1 MGSLFWD
8 DRYFGIQ
15 KHLKQHNEDIA
26 ITSVVRTQLTLMDS
40 FFLQYECGNSWS
52 VAIWV
57 QLTCFPSLSPISVFE
72 TSLPYDSAII
82 HLLRI
87 LKWKMYPTQHI
98 RKMYKLGILV
108 WENVSLCI
116 WLLYCLQSSEMSKK
130 LKSGEGCSLSSSRW
144 ITATCPR
151 TCWSTVWSTWQC
163 TPIEAHNWLNFVS
176 DVQDSVS
183 GGASVLA

>member
-8 DRYFGIQ
+8 DRYFEIQ

-40 FFLQYECGNSWS
+40 FFCSMNAGLTQWLSEYSWP
-52 VAIWV
+52 VFPLWV
-57 QLTCFPSLSPISVFE
+57 RSLS
-72 TSLPYDSAII
+72 DSAII
-82 HLLRI
+82 HLHRI
-87 LKWKMYPTQHI
+87 LKWKMHPTQHI

-116 WLLYCLQSSEMSKK
+116 WLLYCLQSLEMSK
-130 LKSGEGCSLSSSRW
+130 KSGEGCSLSSSRW